1 MRRRA
6 LEKNSQKSK
15 SSFVDAKDIATDSDE
30 IKISNNE
37 LDSIDNLFGND
48 IVTKKKKNVTVKK
61 RKKSNITHYATI
73 GMTKKEY
80 KGLVKKAKRSD
91 TSLSNFI
98 LNILDEAEV
107 F

>member
-1 MRRRA
+1 MRRRG
-6 LEKNSQKSK
+6 LEKNSQKDK
-15 SSFVDAKDIATDSDE
+15 SSFVDAKDIASDSDE

-37 LDSIDNLFGND
+37 LDSIDNLFGDNM
-48 IVTKKKKNVTVKK
+48 VTKNKKNRPLKK

-80 KGLVKKAKRSD
+80 KVLVKKAKKSD
-91 TSLSNFI
+91 MSLSSFI

>member
-6 LEKNSQKSK
+6 LEKSSQKDK
-15 SSFVDAKDIATDSDE
+15 SSFVDAKDIASDSDE
-30 IKISNNE
+30 IKISSNE
-37 LDSIDNLFGND
+37 LDSIDNLFANN
-48 IVTKKKKNVTVKK
+48 IVTKNKKNRAAKK

-80 KGLVKKAKRSD
+80 KVLVKKAKRND
-91 TSLSNFI
+91 ISLSNFI